1 MRRLVLLITAACC
14 GLSLSVSNRPEIVLA
29 QTPPSRTDTIYF
41 MGATRGNNYNGTG
54 VLSWCVSQSWHP
66 GYQLPDGTRD
76 PYNSALDEVAQVKAA
91 PPGQPGSW
99 SDPVFYDSCHSEAA
113 DPTGKVDL
121 TTYGSTDQS
130 TCSSPCVSL
139 VVIANSKSY
148 PDGCDYI
155 EAALWDAWDPV
166 HKEGNRRGKQIM
178 MHAQAPNNSGAPY
191 SLPSI
196 QVTTTGLYASNEIG
210 TITNDTDCQG
220 GFRGYH
226 VHHTFVPPVTQNC
239 SWAKNTPGGFVFQA
253 TDRKKGPQNTADWV
267 HMLSHQPGIFCDD
280 VGPKSADN
288 LLDPAT
294 GALDGDGNGA
304 GTRALATGGPG
315 YTITTSQTC
324 FPGTSW
330 CGTISV
336 TQPLLQAARSYSLGT
351 SPVDYFMARQQ
362 RFPRSGDN
370 TAYYWYNRGGYYF
383 YLVWQGDTTYP
394 WGWLGPDSCGGAWT
408 DYGQPILGT
417 WYYGSVGIGC
427 VQNWMNPGA
436 ANLSAAGVANAWAQ
450 FRGVG
455 GENPSAPPSQEDAN
469 TWAQTQIDSGHWWD
483 VVKPALDAVIRAA
496 RDQRDMATLGI
507 TGNPSFDGDPGEIGY
522 AGAGVPD
529 GMTRVASRITGPS
542 SSNWAWGEMNRDWIR
557 STRLRR
563 DLIGEGFE
571 MVPD

>member
-1 MRRLVLLITAACC
+1 
-14 GLSLSVSNRPEIVLA
+14 
-29 QTPPSRTDTIYF
+29 

-99 SDPVFYDSCHSEAA
+99 SDPVFYDSCHSDPA

-121 TTYGSTDQS
+121 TTYGSTDS
-130 TCSSPCVSL
+130 SSCSSPCVSL

-148 PDGCDYI
+148 RDGCDYI

-166 HKEGNRRGKQIM
+166 HKEGNRRGTQII

-226 VHHTFVPPVTQNC
+226 VHHAFVPPVTQSC
-239 SWAKNTPGGFVFQA
+239 SWAENTPGGFVFQA

-324 FPGTSW
+324 FPGVRTGVRGNR
-330 CGTISV
+330 CTGHIGNRLLAIPKINLVDTLMAEQDVKNSV
-336 TQPLLQAARSYSLGT
+336 DL
-351 SPVDYFMARQQ
+351 
-362 RFPRSGDN
+362 
-370 TAYYWYNRGGYYF
+370 RGLESDWIAGE
-383 YLVWQGDTTYP
+383 
-394 WGWLGPDSCGGAWT
+394 
-408 DYGQPILGT
+408 
-417 WYYGSVGIGC
+417 
-427 VQNWMNPGA
+427 GA
-436 ANLSAAGVANAWAQ
+436 ADPELPPVHVRHAALLHLAHQQLRRVLDG
-450 FRGVG
+450 RHLLGKG
-455 GENPSAPPSQEDAN
+455 
-469 TWAQTQIDSGHWWD
+469 TQ
-483 VVKPALDAVIRAA
+483 
-496 RDQRDMATLGI
+496 
-507 TGNPSFDGDPGEIGY
+507 
-522 AGAGVPD
+522 
-529 GMTRVASRITGPS
+529 
-542 SSNWAWGEMNRDWIR
+542 
-557 STRLRR
+557 TRLIVHGRR
-563 DLIGEGFE
+563 G
-571 MVPD
+571 